1 MTSSHAQGP
10 HAQTALVIQNTRS
23 GGPGRVGAWL
33 RDAGLGLEVLRPY
46 EGEALPESLDGR
58 PLLVLGGGF
67 LPDDDER
74 APWLP
79 ATRRL
84 VVQAL
89 DDGSPVLGI
98 CLGGQLLAQVA
109 GGSVRANHGHPEFGS
124 TQIRLRPEAADDPLL
139 YGLGATA
146 PAIERHVDAITELPP
161 GATWLA
167 SSAACPHQAFRVGAR
182 AWGVQFHPEAEA
194 DRIAEWDRELLAR
207 QGYDRDR
214 LHAEAVADEGAAVSA
229 WSVFTRRFA
238 QVCARLP

>member
-1 MTSSHAQGP
+1 MTPSHAPGP
-10 HAQTALVIQNTRS
+10 PTAVVVQNTRS

-33 RDAGLGLEVLRPY
+33 REAGIGLEVLRPY
-46 EGEALPESLDGR
+46 EGEALPQALDGR

-79 ATRRL
+79 ATRSL
-84 VVQAL
+84 VSQAL
-89 DDGSPVLGI
+89 DAGTPVLGI

-109 GGSVRANHGHPEFGS
+109 GGSVRARHGKPEFGS
-124 TQIRLRPEAADDPLL
+124 TQIRMRSEAADDPLL
-139 YGLGATA
+139 YGLGSAV

-161 GATWLA
+161 DAVWLA

-194 DRIAEWDRELLAR
+194 ERIAGWDRERLAR
-207 QGYDRDR
+207 QGFDRDR
-214 LHAEAVADEGAAVSA
+214 LHAEAVAAEGAAVAA

-238 QVCARLP
+238 Q

>member
-1 MTSSHAQGP
+1 MTPSRAPGP
-10 HAQTALVIQNTRS
+10 PTAVVVQNTKS
-23 GGPGRVGAWL
+23 GGPARVGAWL
-33 RDAGLGLEVLRPY
+33 REAGLGLEVLRPY
-46 EGEALPESLDGR
+46 EGDALPQALDGR

-84 VVQAL
+84 VAQAL
-89 DDGSPVLGI
+89 DDGTPVLGI

-109 GGSVRANHGHPEFGS
+109 GGSVRGRYGQPEFGS

-139 YGLGATA
+139 YGLGATV

-161 GATWLA
+161 GAAWLG

-194 DRIAEWDRELLAR
+194 ERIAGWDREQLAR
-207 QGYDRDR
+207 QGFDRNK
-214 LHAEAVADEGAAVSA
+214 LHTEAVADEGAAVSA
-229 WSVFTRRFA
+229 WSAFTRRFA
-238 QVCARLP
+238 QVCLRRP

>member
-1 MTSSHAQGP
+1 MTPSHAPGRP
-10 HAQTALVIQNTRS
+10 TAVVVQNTRS
-23 GGPGRVGAWL
+23 GGPGRVGVWL
-33 RDAGLGLEVLRPY
+33 REAGIRLHVLRPY
-46 EGEALPESLDGR
+46 EGEALPRTLDGR

-84 VVQAL
+84 VAQAL
-89 DDGSPVLGI
+89 DESTPVLGI
-98 CLGGQLLAQVA
+98 CLGSQLLAQVA
-109 GGSVRANHGHPEFGS
+109 GGIVRARHGRPEFGS

-139 YGLGATA
+139 YGLGPAV

-161 GATWLA
+161 DAVWLA
-167 SSAACPHQAFRVGAR
+167 SSEACPHQAFRVGAR

-194 DRIAEWDRELLAR
+194 ERIAGWDRETLAR
-207 QGYDRDR
+207 QGFDRDR
-214 LHAEAVADEGAAVSA
+214 LHARAVADEGAAVA
-229 WSVFTRRFA
+229 GWSVFTRRFA

>member
-1 MTSSHAQGP
+1 MTPSHAPGRP
-10 HAQTALVIQNTRS
+10 TAVVVQNTRS
-23 GGPGRVGAWL
+23 GGPGRVGVWL
-33 RDAGLGLEVLRPY
+33 REAGIRLHVLRPY
-46 EGEALPESLDGR
+46 EGEALPRTLDGR

-84 VVQAL
+84 VAQAL
-89 DDGSPVLGI
+89 DESTPVLGI
-98 CLGGQLLAQVA
+98 CLGSQLLAQVA
-109 GGSVRANHGHPEFGS
+109 GGIVRARHGRPEFGS

-139 YGLGATA
+139 YGLGSAV

-161 GATWLA
+161 DAVWLA
-167 SSAACPHQAFRVGAR
+167 SSEACPHQAFRVGAR

-194 DRIAEWDRELLAR
+194 GRIAGWDQETLAR
-207 QGYDRDR
+207 QGFDRDR
-214 LHAEAVADEGAAVSA
+214 LHARAVADEGAAVAGWSA
-229 WSVFTRRFA
+229 FTRRFA

>member
-1 MTSSHAQGP
+1 MTPSNAPGP
-10 HAQTALVIQNTRS
+10 PTAVVVQNTRS

-33 RDAGLGLEVLRPY
+33 REAGIGLEVLRPY
-46 EGEALPESLDGR
+46 NGEALPQALGGR

-84 VVQAL
+84 VAQAL
-89 DDGSPVLGI
+89 DDGTPVLGI

-109 GGSVRANHGHPEFGS
+109 GGRVRARHGQPEFGS

-139 YGLGATA
+139 YGLGATVT
-146 PAIERHVDAITELPP
+146 AIERHVDAITELPSD
-161 GATWLA
+161 ASWLA

-194 DRIAEWDRELLAR
+194 ERIAGWDRDRLAR
-207 QGYDRDR
+207 QGFDRDR
-214 LHAEAVADEGAAVSA
+214 LHAEAVAEEGVTASV

>member
-1 MTSSHAQGP
+1 MTPSHVP
-10 HAQTALVIQNTRS
+10 DPPIALAVQNTRN

-33 RDAGLGLEVLRPY
+33 REAGIDLEVVRPY
-46 EGEALPESLDGR
+46 EGEALPRTLGSR
-58 PLLVLGGGF
+58 PLLVLGGDF

-84 VVQAL
+84 VAQAL
-89 DDGSPVLGI
+89 DDGTPFLGI
-98 CLGGQLLAQVA
+98 CLGGQMLAQVA
-109 GGSVRANHGHPEFGS
+109 GGSVRARHGQPECGS

-139 YGLGATA
+139 YGLGATV

-161 GATWLA
+161 GASWLA
-167 SSAACPHQAFRVGAR
+167 SSTACPHQAFRVGAR

-194 DRIAEWDRELLAR
+194 RRIGGWDRERLAR
-207 QGYDRDR
+207 QGFDRDR
-214 LHAEAVADEGAAVSA
+214 LHTEALAHEDAAVSA

-238 QVCARLP
+238 QVCARLR